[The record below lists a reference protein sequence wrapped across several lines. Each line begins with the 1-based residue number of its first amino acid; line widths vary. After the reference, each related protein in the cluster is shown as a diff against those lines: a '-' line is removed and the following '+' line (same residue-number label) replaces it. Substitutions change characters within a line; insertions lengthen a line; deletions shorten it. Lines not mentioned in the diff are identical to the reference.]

1 MLQTLR
7 SDNLVLSS
15 GNSCVVASRV
25 AFTEDLNL
33 SGDQEE
39 ADTNIILPC
48 ANVLHRNYG
57 ENVRIWFPSG
67 DTDILVLAVGL
78 LQEFNDQGFILNRSG
93 STSSVILKLPLKV
106 QLLLWISMRLCVVV
120 FQETKTKMLEVVE
133 KELKV

>member
-25 AFTEDLNL
+25 AVTEDLNL

-39 ADTNIILPC
+39 ADTNIILHC

-67 DTDILVLAVGL
+67 DTDIVVLAVGL

-93 STSSVILKLPLKV
+93 SNKEHYKLSDFEIAIESTIAPLDLHATMCSCFSGNKNKNV
-106 QLLLWISMRLCVVV
+106 GS
-120 FQETKTKMLEVVE
+120 
-133 KELKV
+133 

>member
-15 GNSCVVASRV
+15 GNNCVVASRV
-25 AFTEDLNL
+25 AVTEDLNL

-39 ADTNIILPC
+39 ADTNIILHC

-67 DTDILVLAVGL
+67 DTDIVVLAVGL

-93 STSSVILKLPLKV
+93 
-106 QLLLWISMRLCVVV
+106 
-120 FQETKTKMLEVVE
+120 
-133 KELKV
+133 